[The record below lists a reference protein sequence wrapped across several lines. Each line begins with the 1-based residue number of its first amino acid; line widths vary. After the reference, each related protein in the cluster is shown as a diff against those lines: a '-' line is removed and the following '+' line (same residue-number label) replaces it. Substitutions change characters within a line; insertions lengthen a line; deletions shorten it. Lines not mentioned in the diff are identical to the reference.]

1 MFSCVVCQ
9 GVDSRG
15 ERLWDKGYEAAV
27 RGSVAATPGPTA
39 HQAAVPFTI
48 SQSLLRLTSIE
59 SGMPS
64 KTFFHLGDRIDPFF
78 RGWEET
84 FS

>member
-59 SGMPS
+59 SVVPS
-64 KTFFHLGDRIDPFF
+64 NHLVLLISILSISFQ
-78 RGWEET
+78 ET
-84 FS
+84 KD